1 MSEKEN
7 KNSFGI
13 PELVKNLKFIIS
25 LIWKIKPA
33 FCLAKLLVIVVSTV
47 TPFIWIIFPK
57 YIIDEIVSA
66 SGFEKVFRYILIMC
80 GALFLI
86 GIINLYLDTYVGKYE
101 GLIQFSLLS
110 LYNEKLMSLNYEDL
124 ENPQILDLFE
134 KSRNGFHLY
143 DFFDQSV
150 SIISSFFTLTGY
162 LAILFTFNWLMLFI
176 VIAAVTI
183 NIFVN
188 NKKNK
193 NQYKMSEKAA
203 PINRKLTYFANLVND
218 ITYAKEIKVNNIGS
232 FIINKYNK
240 QVKEF
245 KKLLT
250 NIYRRL
256 LAYNGVTSITSLLQT
271 FFLYSIVGYAAFNKS
286 ISIGDFSMYIS
297 SISAASGVIIGI
309 IGSLMSITQNLKYAT
324 GMRTFFELERK
335 VEKGGVTEFDHKKAK
350 IEFENVSFKYPGTD
364 RYVLQNISFTVD
376 HGEKISIVGKNG
388 SGKTTLIKLILRLYE
403 PTEGRI
409 LLNGRNISEYDYKE
423 YLEMFA
429 PILQDYKVFAFT
441 LKENIVFDRE
451 YDEERLI
458 RILEESGLGDKL
470 KTLPDGVMTPIYKQF
485 EENGVEFSGGENQK
499 VAIARAIYKDSPVIL
514 LDEPTANLDP
524 IAEFDIYSLIY
535 NMLKNKTSFFISH
548 RLASCRFCNR
558 IFMID
563 DGRLIGDGNHDE
575 LMQSCSLYNEMFT
588 KQAEFYVKQ

>member
-1 MSEKEN
+1 MN
-7 KNSFGI
+7 KNNFYYKIS
-13 PELVKNLKFIIS
+13 ETAKNFAFIIT
-25 LIWKIKPA
+25 
-33 FCLAKLLVIVVSTV
+33 FVAKLYPSYFIAKIISILVNTIN
-47 TPFIWIIFPK
+47 PFIFIIFPK
-57 YIIDEIVSA
+57 FIIDAIVE
-66 SGFEKVFRYILIMC
+66 GTGIDIVFKYIFIMC
-80 GALFLI
+80 GCLLVTTSV
-86 GIINLYLDTYVGKYE
+86 NLYLDTYMNKYS
-101 GLIQFSLLS
+101 GLLQFKIVRFV
-110 LYNEKLMSLNYEDL
+110 NEKIMDLNYEDL
-124 ENPQILDLFE
+124 ENPEILNLFE
-134 KSRNGFHLY
+134 KGKSGFGIETI
-143 DFFDQSV
+143 FSQFV
-150 SIISSFFTLTGY
+150 SIASSILSLFGY
-162 LAILFTFNWLMLFI
+162 ITILLTFNWMMLII
-176 VIAAVTI
+176 VLLVVVI
-183 NIFVN
+183 NLFCN
-188 NKKNK
+188 RMKHKYYY
-193 NQYKMSEKAA
+193 QMSEEAA
-203 PINRKLTYFANLVND
+203 PHNRRFGYIGTLLFD
-218 ITYAKEIKVNNIGS
+218 FSYAKEIKINNLS
-232 FIINKYNK
+232 RFMLNKYDDIINSFKKIFTKVYNK
-240 QVKEF
+240 LF
-245 KKLLT
+245 
-250 NIYRRL
+250 IYT
-256 LAYNGVTSITSLLQT
+256 GMTSIASLLQT
-271 FFLYSIVGYAAFNKS
+271 FFLYSIVGYAAVNKI

-297 SISAASGVIIGI
+297 SISTVSGVMIGI
-309 IGSLMSITQNLKYAT
+309 VTNMLSISQSLKYT
-324 GMRTFFELERK
+324 TDMRTFFELERK
-335 VEKGGVTEFDHKKAK
+335 IDNGGLTEFDHSHVK

-535 NMLKNKTSFFISH
+535 NMLENKTSFFISH

>member
-1 MSEKEN
+1 
-7 KNSFGI
+7 
-13 PELVKNLKFIIS
+13 
-25 LIWKIKPA
+25 
-33 FCLAKLLVIVVSTV
+33 
-47 TPFIWIIFPK
+47 
-57 YIIDEIVSA
+57 
-66 SGFEKVFRYILIMC
+66 
-80 GALFLI
+80 
-86 GIINLYLDTYVGKYE
+86 
-101 GLIQFSLLS
+101 
-110 LYNEKLMSLNYEDL
+110 
-124 ENPQILDLFE
+124 
-134 KSRNGFHLY
+134 
-143 DFFDQSV
+143 
-150 SIISSFFTLTGY
+150 
-162 LAILFTFNWLMLFI
+162 
-176 VIAAVTI
+176 
-183 NIFVN
+183 
-188 NKKNK
+188 
-193 NQYKMSEKAA
+193 
-203 PINRKLTYFANLVND
+203 
-218 ITYAKEIKVNNIGS
+218 
-232 FIINKYNK
+232 
-240 QVKEF
+240 
-245 KKLLT
+245 
-250 NIYRRL
+250 
-256 LAYNGVTSITSLLQT
+256 
-271 FFLYSIVGYAAFNKS
+271 
-286 ISIGDFSMYIS
+286 MYIS

-309 IGSLMSITQNLKYAT
+309 IGNFMSITQNLKYAT
-324 GMRTFFELERK
+324 YMRTFFELERK
-335 VEKGGVTEFDHKKAK
+335 AEKSGLTEFDHKKAR
-350 IEFENVSFKYPGTD
+350 IEFENVSFKYHGTD

-409 LLNGRNISEYDYKE
+409 LLNGRNIAEYDYKE

-470 KTLPDGVMTPIYKQF
+470 KKLPNGVMTPIYKQF

-563 DGRLIGDGNHDE
+563 DGRLIGDGSHDE
-575 LMQSCSLYNEMFT
+575 LMKKCSLYNEMFT
-588 KQAEFYVKQ
+588 KQAEFYVKK